1 MFINSESSM
10 EEFIASD
17 PVFTQEIAD
26 SFVLRDV
33 ELVGRQVNVGVKN
46 RIDILY
52 KGISMLPRG
61 GIVLV
66 AVELKYRPLEAKDF
80 AQIGRYKSALEKFFD
95 GLVDVRC
102 ALVGT
107 GVTEEL
113 AHFMNGQFYDPE
125 SNTLMIIRLNTSVRY
140 ENVTGCTWNCEDISG
155 PSDVSLLEIKK
166 AVCGEEEDGT
176 RD

>member
-17 PVFTQEIAD
+17 PVFTQGISE
-26 SFVLRDV
+26 FFELKDV
-33 ELVGRQVNVGVKN
+33 ELVGRQVNVGIKN

-52 KGISMLPRG
+52 KGTSMLPRG

-66 AVELKYRPLEAKDF
+66 VVELKYRPLEAKDF
-80 AQIGRYKSALEKFFD
+80 AQIGRYKIALEMFFD

-102 ALVGT
+102 VLVGT
-107 GVTEEL
+107 DVSEEF
-113 AHFMNGQFYDPE
+113 AHFMNGQFFAPE
-125 SNTLMIIRLNTSVRY
+125 SNTLMIIRMNTSVRY
-140 ENVTGCTWNCEDISG
+140 EDVTGDTWDCEDISG
-155 PSDVSLLEIKK
+155 PSHVSLLEIKK
-166 AVCGEEEDGT
+166 AVYVEEEDGT